1 MMEVINKKID
11 KQVKLTHNPM
21 DEYVDYEDV
30 VLPPKQ
36 AYYKRIWK
44 HPFLM
49 QYNRLIALIAIV
61 NISALLYGIIS
72 GNWWSSNG
80 IALKTISNITIINIA
95 SAILI
100 RQQYVVNLLFKIATS
115 VPVSWS
121 LSIRWAAAKVYHFG
135 GIHMGGNIAGT
146 IWYAIFV
153 GSLIYSWI
161 NDLPGVSLLLVLVT
175 SGVIAILVLMVI
187 MALPKNRAKKHNR
200 FELTHRFGGWT
211 ALVLFWVQTFVFI
224 GLQKGPYSYSEALT
238 SSLGFWLLLLI
249 TISIAIPW
257 MFLKKVAIQVTNPS
271 SHVVLVNFNYGVTPF
286 AGSST
291 AISRDPLREW
301 HSFANVPSPGKEG
314 FRLTISRAGDWTG
327 SLIDD
332 LPSYVWVKGIPTAGV
347 GNIEKLFKRVIWIAT
362 GSGIGP
368 CIPHLLS
375 NEVPSLLVWATRN
388 PRKTYGDDLV
398 DEILE
403 AQPNAIIWNTDSH
416 GKPDMVKLAY
426 KAYKEFDA
434 EAVICI
440 SNKKLTWQVVHG
452 MEIHGIPAYGAIW
465 DS

>member
-1 MMEVINKKID
+1 MNNVSLQTVEKLEEETMM
-11 KQVKLTHNPM
+11 
-21 DEYVDYEDV
+21 DYEAV
-30 VLPPKQ
+30 VLPKKQ
-36 AYYKRIWK
+36 PMYKRVWK

-61 NISALLYGIIS
+61 NIGFLIHGITA
-72 GNWWSSNG
+72 GNWWSSDV
-80 IALKTISNITIINIA
+80 IAFKAISNITIVNIA

-100 RQQYVVNLLFKIATS
+100 RQQYIVNLLFKVATS
-115 VPVSWS
+115 VPTSWP
-121 LSIRWAAAKVYHFG
+121 LTIRWAAAKIYHFG
-135 GIHMGGNIAGT
+135 GIHMGGNISGT
-146 IWYAIFV
+146 IWFAILV
-153 GSLIYSWI
+153 GSLTYGWV
-161 NDLPGVSLLLVLVT
+161 NGLPGVSLSLLIVTYSILALLVF
-175 SGVIAILVLMVI
+175 IVI

-211 ALVLFWVQTFVFI
+211 ALVLFWWFTLIFN
-224 GLQKGPYSYSEALT
+224 GLHKGTLNYGEALT
-238 SSLGFWLLLLI
+238 SSLGFWALTLI

-257 MFLKKVAIQVTNPS
+257 MYLKKVPIEVVNPS

-291 AISRDPLREW
+291 TISRSPLTEW
-301 HSFANVPSPGKEG
+301 HSFANVPAPGKEG

-327 SLIDD
+327 ALIDD
-332 LPSYVWVKGIPTAGV
+332 LPSHIWVKGIPTAGV
-347 GNIEKLFKRVIWIAT
+347 GNIEKLFKRVVWIAT

-368 CIPHLLS
+368 CIPHLLA
-375 NEVPSLLVWATRN
+375 NEVPSILVWATRN

-398 DEILE
+398 DEILDV
-403 AQPNAIIWNTDSH
+403 QPNAIIWNTDSH

-426 KAYKEFDA
+426 KAYKEFNA